1 MKLADIIDTFI
12 TGDWGEESP
21 TQDTPNAAYCVRGAD
36 IVPITNHNFTD
47 IPQRYVCDRTKETK
61 LLAAG
66 DLVIEKSGGSP
77 TQSTGRIV
85 YVSEDL
91 IKAKGNVVCSN
102 FCTAFRVKAGW
113 NPLYVYYFWQN
124 VYNHGAFFNFEG
136 KTSGIKNLQL
146 DNALSAIDIEYLPL
160 EKQNQIVA
168 SLASIDE
175 KIKVNRQINDNLEA
189 MAKQLY
195 DYWFVQFDFPNEEG
209 KPYKSNGGAMVWNE
223 KLKREIP
230 QRWSDCVLGDY
241 IGRITNGLNPR
252 KNFVLGSGNNYYVT
266 IRSLVGT
273 TIDWNNCDRCDDEAL
288 SKINSRSQLQ
298 IGDIIFSAIGTIG
311 RTYYILEEP
320 TNWNISET
328 SFTLRAKEN
337 VPNDFFY
344 GMLRSNEIQIK
355 ADKAAMGSTLRCLV
369 MDSLCSLQ
377 YIEIPNYM
385 MKLFAAKV
393 SPLYRQIHRNN
404 KEIAELTK
412 QRDKLLPLLMN
423 GQAMVNY
430 HLSASFLSS
439 LILYRDQYKFY
450 DMKETIIQA
459 VLDGMRAVL
468 TENQLDLLTDVTRKA
483 LSECEITPKATEEEQ
498 RNKENVELLG
508 AFISS
513 KKVEGCSDK
522 TIHYYKS
529 SIEKLIATVKKN
541 VCDISTNDIRCYL
554 AEQQEQRV
562 LSKVTIDNLRRIYSS
577 FFSWLEDEDYIT
589 KSPVR
594 RIHKV
599 RTDALVKEVL
609 TDENIEVLRDSCQE
623 LRDIA
628 MIDLLLSTGIR
639 VGELVKI
646 NREDIDFQERQ
657 CVVFGK
663 GNKEREVYFNAR
675 TKIHLK
681 KYLEQRTDTNPALF
695 VSLHEPHTRLTISGV
710 EVRLRQL
717 GKRVN
722 LNKVHPHKFRRTLA
736 TMAIDKGMPI
746 EQVQKM
752 LGHVKIDTTLH
763 YAMVNQTNVKIAHR
777 KFLN

>member
-1 MKLADIIDTFI
+1 
-12 TGDWGEESP
+12 
-21 TQDTPNAAYCVRGAD
+21 
-36 IVPITNHNFTD
+36 
-47 IPQRYVCDRTKETK
+47 
-61 LLAAG
+61 
-66 DLVIEKSGGSP
+66 
-77 TQSTGRIV
+77 
-85 YVSEDL
+85 
-91 IKAKGNVVCSN
+91 
-102 FCTAFRVKAGW
+102 
-113 NPLYVYYFWQN
+113 
-124 VYNHGAFFNFEG
+124 
-136 KTSGIKNLQL
+136 
-146 DNALSAIDIEYLPL
+146 
-160 EKQNQIVA
+160 
-168 SLASIDE
+168 
-175 KIKVNRQINDNLEA
+175 

-230 QRWSDCVLGDY
+230 QGWDISDVKSLIEPIERGVSYSSDEILDMFATPMINLACFSKAGDY
-241 IGRITNGLNPR
+241 RLGEMKFFSGNIPETKLISPMDMLIACTDMTQGADIIGRPILASNEFDQYTFSTDLALVIPKGKL
-252 KNFVLGSGNNYYVT
+252 KMYLYYT
-266 IRSLVGT
+266 LRTPFYHKYIRPFASGT
-273 TIDWNNCDRCDDEAL
+273 TVKHLNLIGVENYVL
-288 SKINSRSQLQ
+288 PIPPMGIQSKFE
-298 IGDIIFSAIGTIG
+298 DTISP
-311 RTYYILEEP
+311 I
-320 TNWNISET
+320 
-328 SFTLRAKEN
+328 KEQQSKN
-337 VPNDFFY
+337 
-344 GMLRSNEIQIK
+344 LNEIV
-355 ADKAAMGSTLRCLV
+355 A
-369 MDSLCSLQ
+369 
-377 YIEIPNYM
+377 
-385 MKLFAAKV
+385 
-393 SPLYRQIHRNN
+393 
-404 KEIAELTK
+404 LTK
-412 QRDKLLPLLMN
+412 QRDELLPLLMN
-423 GQAMVNY
+423 GQASVNY

-450 DMKETIIQA
+450 DMKETIIQT

-468 TENQLDLLTDVTRKA
+468 TENQLDLLADVTRKA

-541 VCDISTNDIRCYL
+541 VCDIATNDIRCYL
-554 AEQQEQRV
+554 AEQQEKRG

-628 MIDLLLSTGIR
+628 MIDLLLSTGMR

-646 NREDIDFQERQ
+646 NRDDIDFQERQ